1 MHNDF
6 CKGNWFLFKL
16 MAIKCFML
24 RQIYIIEDEAMC
36 LLLLR
41 KQCTVH
47 SCSGLHSTEV
57 RHMGIWHTKLPNSL
71 IRI

>member
-47 SCSGLHSTEV
+47 SLGVCPALV
-57 RHMGIWHTKLPNSL
+57 FIQQR
-71 IRI
+71 